1 MINDDFL
8 IHLVRENKR
17 QTMKPAS
24 ITFKFDP
31 QTDGYSFN
39 AEADIA
45 VNVDPVHYTMD
56 VPTVMKQVKMA
67 ALLAEFE
74 RKVQK
79 IRIDYCKRLDSIYGP
94 LMADFRKQYDDAFRA
109 NPKHL
114 FDMQSTM
121 AHVETLAK
129 EMARRE
135 DKDEAIFDA
144 KRIENELNNMEFTDG
159 DKN

>member
-1 MINDDFL
+1 MINEDYL

-17 QTMKPAS
+17 QTMKPSS

-56 VPTVMKQVKMA
+56 APTVMKQVKMA
-67 ALLAEFE
+67 TLLAEFE
-74 RKVQK
+74 RQVQK

-109 NPKHL
+109 HPKHL

-121 AHVETLAK
+121 AYIETLAK

-144 KRIENELNNMEFTDG
+144 KRIENELNKMEFTDG
-159 DKN
+159 DND